1 MDTITPPLAL
11 ASLSGESDADWAT
24 RGEGLA
30 GVAFLG
36 GIALDEPTR
45 RAAEAVVERDRS
57 EFLPE
62 DPFGFIEDQL
72 DQLTDIQI
80 RAGVNVRAAT
90 PEPVQEAATR
100 CQRYDAILEVNAH
113 CRQPECTTLGC
124 GQALLRRPDAL
135 TEQVAAAAEVG
146 VPVSVKVRTEVPG
159 VNLPELAARLDQAGT
174 DIIHV
179 DAMDSRPV
187 VGEVVEQTAAT
198 VIANNN
204 VRTRRD
210 IEEYAGYG
218 ADLVSI
224 GRPSTDDRKLRR
236 IAKSVSESRLG

>member
-11 ASLSGESDADWAT
+11 ASLSGESDATWASH
-24 RGEGLA
+24 GEGLA

-36 GIALDEPTR
+36 GIALDGPTR
-45 RAAEAVVERDRS
+45 RAAEAVVERDRT

-62 DPFGFIEDQL
+62 DPFDFIEDQL
-72 DQLTDIQI
+72 RQLTDVQIQ
-80 RAGVNVRAAT
+80 AGINVRAAS
-90 PEPVQEAATR
+90 PEPVREAATR
-100 CQRYDAILEVNAH
+100 CRPYDAILEVNAH

-124 GQALLRRPDAL
+124 GQALLQRPDEL
-135 TEQVAAAAEVG
+135 TAQVQAAAETG

-159 VNLPELAARLDQAGT
+159 VDLPELATRLEQAGA

-187 VGEVVEQTAAT
+187 VGDVVEAT
-198 VIANNN
+198 EATIIANNN
-204 VRTRRD
+204 VRTRED

-218 ADLVSI
+218 ADLVSV
-224 GRPSTDDRKLRR
+224 GRPSTDERKLRR